1 MFSTPVWP
9 TLNDLLQS
17 YIQVLQSISSPNCT
31 TSLVRISA
39 YLAFSLVRNLTTMCC
54 TTAKGTTCSLSMITT
69 DKKQVD
75 MQGYVIMAISISSL
89 TTNKVILFY
98 IGISLLEKN
107 IQFIFQ
113 LFSYIR
119 TTVET
124 MLLNSLRLKLTKF
137 LTLMSFSGKTLQF

>member
-1 MFSTPVWP
+1 
-9 TLNDLLQS
+9 
-17 YIQVLQSISSPNCT
+17 
-31 TSLVRISA
+31 
-39 YLAFSLVRNLTTMCC
+39 
-54 TTAKGTTCSLSMITT
+54 MITT